1 MKHHK
6 KTIIMKTTTN
16 FQASK
21 ITRVSLLLFCLLIS
35 TTSLFANTTPE
46 NTDSEP
52 QGGDL
57 RMKIRLEYNSPNSY
71 TREISVLADENAT
84 NGYDSDFD
92 TEMDNIQADDM
103 YWMIDSG
110 KFLNQGINEIN
121 VETELSLGINTNSNG
136 LNSIAIDKLENIP
149 NSMKIYVHD
158 TALNVYH
165 SIKEGPYEVNL
176 NAGVYLNRFKIVFMQ
191 PETLG
196 TNEFE
201 TAENS
206 LDIKF
211 DVSGDQIKIMN
222 NSNLK
227 IETVEVYSI
236 LGQSVHRSNLSNTN
250 SELNINTN
258 QMSTG
263 AYVVIVRADNGIN
276 SKKILV
282 N

>member
-1 MKHHK
+1 MK
-6 KTIIMKTTTN
+6 
-16 FQASK
+16 K
-21 ITRVSLLLFCLLIS
+21 ITQVSLLLFCLLIS
-35 TTSLFANTTPE
+35 TTNLFANNTSE
-46 NTDSEP
+46 NVDADP

-57 RMKIRLEYNSPNSY
+57 RMKIRLKYNSPNTY
-71 TREISVLADENAT
+71 TRKISVLADENAT
-84 NGYDSDFD
+84 NGYDSEFD

-121 VETELSLGINTNSNG
+121 VETVLSIGINTNSNG

-149 NSMKIYVHD
+149 NAMKIFVHD
-158 TALNVYH
+158 KTLNVYH
-165 SIKEGPYEVNL
+165 SIKEGAYEVNL
-176 NAGVYLNRFKIVFMQ
+176 TAGVYLNRFEIVFMQ

-201 TAENS
+201 TAENT
-206 LDIKF
+206 LDIRF
-211 DVSGDQIKIMN
+211 DGAGNQIKITN
-222 NSNLK
+222 KSNLK
-227 IETVEVYSI
+227 VETVEVYSI
-236 LGQSVHRSNLSNTN
+236 LGQSVHRSNLSSTN
-250 SELNINTN
+250 NELNISTN

-263 AYVVIVRADNGIN
+263 TYVVIVKADNGIN